1 MISDYVRTTL
11 AFLAF
16 GAGLFTATACAPTV
30 STSAGVSELQPA
42 LPGSNA
48 VPKPSPTILRQ
59 PDLGPKPRGWL
70 NTVSQ
75 PGSLIYVAA
84 GRQVLIFSE
93 SGFNR
98 KQIGSIT
105 DGVRNAYGLYV
116 DGSRNLY
123 VANSSTI
130 TAYHPG
136 TLNPYVVYKD
146 PAGPM
151 YIVKNRSGWLYAA
164 NHDGTVSEYLP
175 GHTSPSRTLLTP
187 GTEADG
193 INVDDASDVY
203 VAYRDQTGMGSIK
216 EFQANSRNGRILGM
230 QLTQPQGLQL
240 DHSGNILVV
249 ETGDKQVVDIFPP
262 GSTSPSNVVQAVDG
276 VTQVVLREANEN
288 MYVSNFR
295 NYSVYISPYPP
306 GEFQRKLGAGAVR
319 VQGMALSN
327 EAP

>member
-1 MISDYVRTTL
+1 MRTKL
-11 AFLAF
+11 AFLAM
-16 GAGLFTATACAPTV
+16 GVGLLA
-30 STSAGVSELQPA
+30 SAGCGPTIATTGVPATQPA
-42 LPGSNA
+42 SLGSNA
-48 VPKPSPTILRQ
+48 IPKPSPTILRQ
-59 PDLGPKPRGWL
+59 PDLGSKPHGWL
-70 NTVSQ
+70 DAGSH

-84 GRQVLIFSE
+84 GGQVLIFPE
-93 SGFNR
+93 SGFHR

-105 DGVRNAYGLYV
+105 DGVSSAYGLYV
-116 DGSRNLY
+116 DGSQNLY

-130 TAYHPG
+130 SAYHPG
-136 TLNPYVVYKD
+136 SLSPYVVYKD
-146 PAGPM
+146 SAGPM
-151 YIVKNRSGWLYAA
+151 YIVKNHLGWLYAA

-193 INVDDASDVY
+193 INVDDAGNVY

-216 EFQANSRNGRILGM
+216 KFEANSRNGRILGM

-249 ETGDKQVVDIFPP
+249 ETGDKQVVDIFLP
-262 GSTSPSNVVQAVDG
+262 GSTSPSKVVQAADG

-288 MYVSNFR
+288 MYVSNFH
-295 NYSVYISPYPP
+295 NNSVYISPYPP

-327 EAP
+327 EEP

>member
-1 MISDYVRTTL
+1 MMDGYTRTKL
-11 AFLAF
+11 AFLVM
-16 GAGLFTATACAPTV
+16 GAGLITSTGCASPV
-30 STSAGVSELQPA
+30 STSPELSATQPA
-42 LPGSNA
+42 SLSLNA
-48 VPKPSPTILRQ
+48 IPKPTPTVFRQ
-59 PDLGPKPRGWL
+59 PDLGPKPHGWL
-70 NTVSQ
+70 DAGSH

-84 GRQVLIFSE
+84 GGQVLIFPE
-93 SGFNR
+93 SGFGR

-105 DGVRNAYGLYV
+105 DGVSSAYGLYV

-136 TLNPYVVYKD
+136 TLSPYIVYKD
-146 PAGPM
+146 PSGPM
-151 YIVKNRSGWLYAA
+151 YIVKNHSGWLYAS

-175 GHTSPSRTLLTP
+175 GHTSPSTLLTP

-193 INVDDASDVY
+193 INVDDAGNVY

-216 EFQANSRNGRILGM
+216 KFEANSRNGRILGM

-249 ETGDKQVVDIFPP
+249 ETGDKQVVDIFLP
-262 GSTSPSNVVQAVDG
+262 GSTSPSKVVQAADG

-288 MYVSNFR
+288 MYVSNFH
-295 NYSVYISPYPP
+295 NNSVYISPYPP

-327 EAP
+327 EEP